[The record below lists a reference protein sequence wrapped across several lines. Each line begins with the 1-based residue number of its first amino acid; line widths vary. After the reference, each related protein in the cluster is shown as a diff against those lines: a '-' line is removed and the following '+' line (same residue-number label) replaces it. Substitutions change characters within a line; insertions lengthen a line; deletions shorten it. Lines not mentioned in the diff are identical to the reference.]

1 MALPTETTGFT
12 YGWSPN
18 DFIQNFEAEGDNDRG
33 GADKG
38 ALEGALAILTG
49 DLLELGTGLRQ
60 VVVHTT
66 TTTTAV
72 IGVALSDA
80 KDGEMV
86 PVCCGPIVKCEC
98 AEAISRG
105 GYVGSDDGEEGLLKP
120 ITLTGGGTLRGS
132 LGIALADGDDGDIIP
147 VLMWMGGTTFLG

>member
-1 MALPTETTGFT
+1 MALPTEATGFT

-18 DFIQNFEAEGDNDRG
+18 DFIQNFMAEGSDNRG

-38 ALEGALAILTG
+38 ALEGLLSILTG
-49 DLLELGTGLRQ
+49 DVVELGTDLRD
-60 VVVHTT
+60 VKAHTT

-80 KDGEMV
+80 KNNEMV
-86 PVCCGPIVKCEC
+86 PVSCGPIVKCEC

-105 GYVGSDDGEEGLLKP
+105 GHVGSDNGEVGLIQP
-120 ITLTGGGTLRGS
+120 ITLTGGGTLRGC
-132 LGIALADGDDGDIIP
+132 LGIALANGDDGDIIP
-147 VLMWMGGTTFLG
+147 VLMIANGITFLG